1 MVTTAARARDA
12 AKNPVRVLGAG
23 ESQCAYHVSQIPD
36 LTTTPGVASARE
48 AFAMAG
54 ITPDD
59 VDVFE
64 PYDNFTSAVVSQL
77 EDVGFCKKGEG
88 GSFVQEGH
96 TEPGGSL
103 PTSTMGGGLS
113 YCHPGA
119 LGLLL
124 LIEAV
129 RQVRGEAGERQVP
142 GAKIAVAHGVG
153 GPAFSTSATV
163 VLVHD

>member
-1 MVTTAARARDA
+1 
-12 AKNPVRVLGAG
+12 
-23 ESQCAYHVSQIPD
+23 
-36 LTTTPGVASARE
+36 
-48 AFAMAG
+48 MAG
-54 ITPDD
+54 IGPKD

-64 PYDNFTSAVVSQL
+64 PYDNFTSAVILQF

-88 GSFVQEGH
+88 GAFVQEGH

-124 LIEAV
+124 LVEAT
-129 RQVRGEAGERQVP
+129 RQVRGEAGERQVVD
-142 GAKIAVAHGVG
+142 AQIAVAHGVG

-163 VLVHD
+163 VLARE